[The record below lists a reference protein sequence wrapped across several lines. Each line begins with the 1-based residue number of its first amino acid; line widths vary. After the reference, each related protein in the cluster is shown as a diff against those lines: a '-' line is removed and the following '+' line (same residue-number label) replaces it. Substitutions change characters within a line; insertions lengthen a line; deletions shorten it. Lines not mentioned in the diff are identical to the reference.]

1 VSFLEF
7 PIRRYQFTLVAFLC
21 LIALGWYA
29 FTKVPREEDPYFKIP
44 GYTIAAI
51 YPGADPK
58 DLERLISK
66 PIEDRL
72 AALDDVM
79 KIETSI
85 RDGVSFIAIEF
96 ETFVDADKKF
106 DEVTREVNALR
117 PDFPPETQVIIRRFS
132 PGLVNTIQV
141 ALVSDDAPY
150 RELEDYARELKDRL
164 KTVDG
169 VRTAET
175 WAYPARELRVAV
187 DLKRMAEL
195 NLAPSQVIAAVQS
208 ENANIPAG
216 FIDLGPRS
224 FSLKTSG
231 SYTSLDQVRD
241 TVVASVEGR
250 IVRIRDVADVSWNTS
265 AYSYTGRYK
274 GRRAVFVT
282 ANQKDGYNIL
292 EVRERVIAAVDNFR
306 ANLPKR
312 VKLEVG
318 FDQSENV
325 KHRLDRLYGD
335 FGIAIGLVLLTLLP
349 LGWRAAGI
357 VMVSIPL
364 SLSFGLACLYFLD
377 YSLNQLSIAGFVV
390 ALGLLVDDSIV
401 VVENISRHMRNG
413 RSRVEAALAGTKQ
426 IFVAILGCTATL
438 IFAFLPLLALPG
450 TPGKFIRVLPM
461 AVVTTIIGSLLLAL
475 FFPPFLASRILDEK
489 SQSHENVFLR
499 RVMGVI
505 HNYYRP
511 ALHWCLARPKLTV
524 AVALGGSLLLSA
536 ALVPLIGSSLF
547 PKADTP
553 QFLIQV
559 ESPNGTSLAETDRA
573 LNFVEDELR
582 RMPQV
587 KSWFSNLGHG
597 NPQIYYNHIQRNDA
611 ANYAEVFVQL
621 HEYDTNKTPR
631 ELQALRGRLARY
643 AGAHIYVHEFA
654 NGPPISAPISVRVI
668 GPDLTVIEQ
677 LSHKVEEMVKA
688 TPGTRDVKNPL
699 NIARTNLKLRIDSRK
714 AQQLGVQTA
723 ELDKAVRLSVAGI
736 PVGTF
741 KETTGEQYPIVVRTP
756 ITQQAQFGALEEVR
770 VPAING
776 ATLPLSQLATLEF
789 EKAPT
794 LIQRFNRE
802 RAMTIDADAAEGY
815 NVAAL
820 TQQIAR
826 QLDAMAWPRGYH
838 YSLGGEKEASQ
849 KAFGGIGIAII
860 VAIFGIFAIL
870 VLEFGNFKS
879 TLIVL
884 TVVPLGVLGGLIM
897 LLLSGNDISFVASIG
912 FVALVGIEIKNSIL
926 LVDFTNQLREDG
938 VPLDEAIEQAG
949 EIRFL
954 PILLTSA
961 TAIGGLLPLALQN
974 IGLYSPMSW
983 VIIGGLITSTLLARL
998 VTPVMYKLIPP
1009 EIHPL
1014 SHSSDAASGG
1024 TLAGPAGALPAP
1036 AARLE
1041 H

>member
-1 VSFLEF
+1 MSFLEF

-21 LIALGWYA
+21 LVALGWYA
-29 FTKVPREEDPYFKIP
+29 FSSVPREEDPYFKIP
-44 GYTIAAI
+44 GFTIAAI

-58 DLERLISK
+58 DLERLIAK
-66 PIEDRL
+66 PLEDRL
-72 AALDDVM
+72 AALDDVLKM
-79 KIETSI
+79 ETSI
-85 RDGVSFIAIEF
+85 RDGVSFTAIEF
-96 ETFVDADKKF
+96 LASTDAEKKY
-106 DEVTREVNALR
+106 DEVTRELNALR
-117 PDFPPETQVIIRRFS
+117 PEFPPETQIIVRKFS
-132 PGLVNTIQV
+132 PGLVNTVQI
-141 ALVSDDAPY
+141 ALLSDTAPY
-150 RELEDYARELKDRL
+150 RELEDYARELKDKL

-169 VRTAET
+169 VRTSES
-175 WAYPARELRVAV
+175 WAFPERELRIAV
-187 DLKRMAEL
+187 DLRRMSEL
-195 NLAPSQVIAAVQS
+195 NLAPAQIIGAVQS

-216 FIDLGPRS
+216 FVDLGPRS

-231 SYTSLDQVRD
+231 SYETLDQVRD
-241 TVVASVEGR
+241 TVVASIDGR
-250 IVRIRDVADVSWNTS
+250 IVRVRDVADVEWSTA

-274 GRRAVFVT
+274 GKRAVFVT

-292 EVRERVIAAVDNFR
+292 DVRERVMAATNQFAD
-306 ANLPKR
+306 NLPKR
-312 VKLEVG
+312 IKLEVG

-325 KHRLDRLYGD
+325 RSRLNRLYFD
-335 FGIAIGLVLLTLLP
+335 FGIAIALVLLTLLP

-401 VVENISRHMRNG
+401 VVENIARHLRMGKSRIQ
-413 RSRVEAALAGTKQ
+413 AALDGTRQ

-450 TPGKFIRVLPM
+450 TAGKFIRVLPM
-461 AVVTTIIGSLLLAL
+461 AVVATILGSLLLAL
-475 FFPPFLASRILDEK
+475 FIIPFVASRVLKEEEEGQENPFLK
-489 SQSHENVFLR
+489 

-505 HNYYRP
+505 HRYYRP
-511 ALHWCLARPKLTV
+511 ALHWCLARPKFTV
-524 AVALGGSLLLSA
+524 AAAIGGSLLLSA
-536 ALVPLIGSSLF
+536 ALVPVIGSSLF

-553 QFLIQV
+553 QFLIQI
-559 ESPNGTSLAETDRA
+559 ESPNGTSLSETDRA
-573 LNFVEDELR
+573 LHVVEAELAK
-582 RMPQV
+582 MSEV
-587 KSWFSNLGHG
+587 KGWFANLGHG

-621 HEYDTNKTPR
+621 HEYDTDETPVR
-631 ELQALRGRLARY
+631 LQALRERLERY
-643 AGAHIYVHEFA
+643 PGAHIYVKEFQ

-668 GPDLTVIEQ
+668 GNDLAVIET
-677 LSHKVEEMVKA
+677 LSHRVEDLVKA

-699 NIARTNLKLRIDSRK
+699 NVARTNLKLRIDSRK

-723 ELDKAVRLSVAGI
+723 ELDRAVRLAVAGVA
-736 PVGTF
+736 VGTF
-741 KETTGEQYPIVVRTP
+741 KDTTGEQYPIVIRTP
-756 ITQQAQFGALEEVR
+756 ITQQAEFAALEQVR
-770 VPAING
+770 VPTMNG
-776 ATLPLSQLATLEF
+776 STLPLSQLASLEF

-802 RAMTIDADAAEGY
+802 RAMTIDADAMPGY
-815 NVAAL
+815 NIAEL
-820 TQQIAR
+820 TSQIT
-826 QLDAMAWPRGYH
+826 QKLDQMDWPRGYT
-838 YSLGGEKEASQ
+838 YDLGGENEASQ
-849 KAFGGIGIAII
+849 EAFGGIGIAII

-884 TVVPLGVLGGLIM
+884 TVVPLGVFGGLLM

-926 LVDFTNQLREDG
+926 LVDFTNQLREQG

-1009 EIHPL
+1009 AVAV
-1014 SHSSDAASGG
+1014 SNASGG
-1024 TLAGPAGALPAP
+1024 TLAAPAGLAPTPAT
-1036 AARLE
+1036 RLE
-1041 H
+1041 D

>member
-1 VSFLEF
+1 MGLLEF

-21 LIALGWYA
+21 LVALGWYA
-29 FTKVPREEDPYFKIP
+29 FTSVPREEDPYFKIP
-44 GYTIAAI
+44 GFTIAAI

-58 DLERLISK
+58 DLERLIAK
-66 PIEDRL
+66 PLEDRF
-72 AALDDVM
+72 AALDDVLKM
-79 KIETSI
+79 ETSI
-85 RDGVSFIAIEF
+85 RDGVSFTAIEF
-96 ETFVDADKKF
+96 LASTDADKKY
-106 DEVTREVNALR
+106 DEITRELNALR
-117 PDFPPETQVIIRRFS
+117 PEFPPETQIIVRKFS
-132 PGLVNTIQV
+132 PGLVNTVQI
-141 ALVSDDAPY
+141 ALLSEDAPY

-169 VRTAET
+169 VRTSES
-175 WAYPARELRVAV
+175 WAYPERELRVAV
-187 DLKRMAEL
+187 DLKRMSEL
-195 NLAPSQVIAAVQS
+195 NIAPPQVLAAVQS

-216 FIDLGPRS
+216 FVDLGSRS

-231 SYTSLDQVRD
+231 NYESLDQVRD
-241 TVVASVEGR
+241 TVVAAVDGR
-250 IVRIRDVADVSWNTS
+250 IVRIRDVAEVNWNTA
-265 AYSYTGRYK
+265 AYSYTGRFMGK
-274 GRRAVFVT
+274 RAVFVT

-292 EVRERVIAAVDNFR
+292 DVRKRVMATTDQFTSE
-306 ANLPKR
+306 LPKR
-312 VKLEVG
+312 IKLEVG
-318 FDQSENV
+318 FDQSQNV
-325 KHRLDRLYGD
+325 RARLDRLYLD
-335 FGIAIGLVLLTLLP
+335 FGIAISLVLITLLP
-349 LGWRAAGI
+349 LGLRAAGI

-364 SLSFGLACLYFLD
+364 SLSFGLACLYFMG

-401 VVENISRHMRNG
+401 VVENIARHMRMG
-413 RSRVEAALAGTKQ
+413 HSRVQAALAGTRQ

-450 TPGKFIRVLPM
+450 TAGKFIRVLPM
-461 AVVTTIIGSLLLAL
+461 AVVSTIIGSLLLAL
-475 FFPPFLASRILDEK
+475 FIIPFIASRVLREE
-489 SQSHENVFLR
+489 SEGHQNQFLK
-499 RVMGVI
+499 RVMSVI

-511 ALHWCLARPKLTV
+511 ALHWCLARPKFTV
-524 AVALGGSLLLSA
+524 AAALGGSLLLSA
-536 ALVPLIGSSLF
+536 ALVPVLGSSLF

-553 QFLIQV
+553 QFLVQV
-559 ESPNGTSLAETDRA
+559 NSPNGSSLAETDRA
-573 LNFVEDELR
+573 LRVVEAELAK
-582 RMPQV
+582 MPEV
-587 KSWFSNLGHG
+587 RSWFANLGHG

-621 HEYDTNKTPR
+621 HEYDTDETPR
-631 ELQALRGRLARY
+631 QLQALRERLERYPGAR
-643 AGAHIYVHEFA
+643 IYVKEFA
-654 NGPPISAPISVRVI
+654 NGPPISAPISIRVI
-668 GPDLTVIEQ
+668 GNDLNVIEA
-677 LSHKVEEMVKA
+677 LSNRVEDLVES

-699 NIARTNLKLRIDSRK
+699 NVARTNLKLRIDSRK

-723 ELDKAVRLSVAGI
+723 ELDNAVRLAVAGVH
-736 PVGTF
+736 VGTY
-741 KETTGEQYPIVVRTP
+741 KDVTGEQYPIVVRSP
-756 ITQQAQFGALEEVR
+756 ITQQAEFAALEQVR
-770 VPAING
+770 VPSMSG
-776 ATLPLSQLATLEF
+776 STLPLSQLASLEF

-802 RAMTIDADAAEGY
+802 RAMTIDADAAPGF
-815 NVAAL
+815 NVGEL
-820 TQQIAR
+820 TNQITAKLN
-826 QLDAMAWPRGYH
+826 QMDWPRGYH
-838 YSLGGEKEASQ
+838 YDLGGENEASQ
-849 KAFGGIGIAII
+849 EAFGGIGIAII

-884 TVVPLGVLGGLIM
+884 TVVPLGVFGGLLM

-926 LVDFTNQLREDG
+926 LVDFTNQLREQG

-1009 EIHPL
+1009 SISPVNP
-1014 SHSSDAASGG
+1014 STNTQAGG
-1024 TLAGPAGALPAP
+1024 TLTAPAGALPAP
-1036 AARLE
+1036 AKGLE
-1041 H
+1041 